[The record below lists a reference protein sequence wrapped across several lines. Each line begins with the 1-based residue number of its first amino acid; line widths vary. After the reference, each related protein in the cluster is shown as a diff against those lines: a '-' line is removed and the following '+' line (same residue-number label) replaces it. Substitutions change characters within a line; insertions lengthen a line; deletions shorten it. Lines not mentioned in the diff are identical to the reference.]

1 MPLEATGA
9 DDRWKWCS
17 YELGRWD
24 GNLGRSEQMP
34 VNLDSNF
41 RGEVKEARRLELRS
55 SGHAEA
61 MDNDFGARGRLEGY
75 DSGGLA
81 HPNIQLLGSEVVL
94 AQIFLRFKYCVAR
107 RNRGTQSQSTGNVK

>member
-81 HPNIQLLGSEVVL
+81 HPNIQLDTWIRGGAS
-94 AQIFLRFKYCVAR
+94 ANFPPFQILC
-107 RNRGTQSQSTGNVK
+107 STKK